1 MDRIDFEIIDHLQNN
16 ARISNKSLAAIIG
29 LAPSTCFERVKQ
41 LNESGAIQG
50 VHADVLPGVL
60 GIGLEA
66 MYFIGLNKHS
76 RDIVENLQKDFEQIA
91 EVRSIFLVSGK
102 HDFIVHV
109 AVKDTGHLRNLAM
122 NSFTI
127 RPEVIHFETVIIFD
141 HSRKF
146 KLPNYNL
153 EKSVES

>member
-1 MDRIDFEIIDHLQNN
+1 MDRIDFEILDLLQNN
-16 ARISNKSLAAIIG
+16 ARISNKSLAAKIG

-41 LNESGAIQG
+41 LNQSGIIQG
-50 VHADVLPGVL
+50 VHADVLPAKL

-76 RDIVENLQKDFEQIA
+76 REIVEKFQKNFEQIK
-91 EVRSIFLVSGK
+91 EVRSIYLVSGK

-109 AVKDTGHLRNLAM
+109 AVKDTGHLRDLAM
-122 NSFTI
+122 NAFTNH
-127 RPEVIHFETVIIFD
+127 PEVIHFETVIIFD

-146 KLPNYNL
+146 TLPNYNL